1 MKDIVGERKRMRESG
16 EGGRGEERDLQ
27 KIKRPVII
35 INIYKKNE
43 SKPPYYNSYII
54 TYQCMKQ
61 HLRTKLKMSV
71 VFRDTL

>member
-1 MKDIVGERKRMRESG
+1 MKDIVGERKRMREWG
-16 EGGRGEERDLQ
+16 EEERDLQ

-43 SKPPYYNSYII
+43 SKPPYYNSHII